1 MANTRTISWIVPIHD
16 KIILIIYRDEETGNH
31 NAELMTNTVK
41 QIMLV
46 TAPEKISDAVDS
58 LHEFMER
65 IIEHVFAANNEI
77 SGEQVT
83 LSFQVDTEVI
93 EKVSKQCVLWQIT
106 IEELLQAFFRYCAK
120 EENLP
125 ALKEWIE
132 DYKRSN
138 KTE

>member
-1 MANTRTISWIVPIHD
+1 MVNARAISWIVPIHD
-16 KIILIIYRDEETGNH
+16 KIILIIYRDKETKNH
-31 NAELMTNTVK
+31 NAELMTNTVE
-41 QIMLV
+41 QIKLV
-46 TAPEKISDAVDS
+46 TAPEKIADAVDS

-65 IIEHVFAANNEI
+65 IIEHVLPTNNEM
-77 SGEQVT
+77 SGEQIT
-83 LSFQVDTEVI
+83 LSFQVDTDLM

-132 DYKRSN
+132 DYNRSN

>member
-1 MANTRTISWIVPIHD
+1 MVNARTISWIVPIHD
-16 KIILIIYRDEETGNH
+16 KIILIIYRDEETGKH

-41 QIMLV
+41 QIKLV
-46 TAPEKISDAVDS
+46 TAPEKIADAEDS
-58 LHEFMER
+58 LYKFMER
-65 IIEHVFAANNEI
+65 IIQHVLTANHEL
-77 SGEQVT
+77 SEEQVT
-83 LSFQVDTEVI
+83 LSFQVEADLM
-93 EKVSKQCVLWQIT
+93 EKVSKQCELWHIT

-132 DYKRSN
+132 DYKRID

>member
-1 MANTRTISWIVPIHD
+1 MVNARAISWIVPIHD
-16 KIILIIYRDEETGNH
+16 KIILIIYRDKETKNH
-31 NAELMTNTVK
+31 NAELMTNTVE
-41 QIMLV
+41 QIKLV
-46 TAPEKISDAVDS
+46 TAPEKIADAADS
-58 LHEFMER
+58 LNEFMGR
-65 IIEHVFAANNEI
+65 IIEHVLTANNEM
-77 SGEQVT
+77 SGEQIT
-83 LSFQVDTEVI
+83 LSFQVDTDLM

-132 DYKRSN
+132 DYNRSN